1 MTKLTTEQQLKIYEN
16 KEYVIWGCN
25 KDNPQ
30 ETLLLTKFENKNI
43 TDEQIANNLA
53 KILEDKYGCY
63 NIRIQT
69 IDLSDNKVAI
79 I

>member
-1 MTKLTTEQQLKIYEN
+1 MTKLT

-30 ETLLLTKFENKNI
+30 ETLLLTKYENKNI
-43 TDEQIANNLA
+43 TDEQTAKNLV
-53 KILEDKYGCY
+53 KILGAKYGCY

-69 IDLSDNKVAI
+69 IDLSDNKIVDSFI
-79 I
+79 KTVNRQ